1 VNLPGFLIFARHLL
15 SLSQPIDGFNQSSL
29 RKHSLPGIFTSR
41 FHLRASPFN
50 FSKRCRH
57 AFAARSARR
66 RLTGPS
72 LRVASSRHGFGE
84 ALSPLYVGPPTLR
97 CREQEES
104 MNRAILDFP
113 CARPIDA
120 RLVRLLRVASSCYM
134 IVCRSRARVATASLR
149 LWQLRIVSSFQC
161 DGTQKRVPVRWTLP
175 QLRLR

>member
-1 VNLPGFLIFARHLL
+1 MSPF
-15 SLSQPIDGFNQSSL
+15 QPTHDSNQSSL

-97 CREQEES
+97 RREQEES
-104 MNRAILDFP
+104 MNRAIPDFP

-120 RLVRLLRVASSCYM
+120 RSTRLFRVASYLYGFTSC
-134 IVCRSRARVATASLR
+134 SRGRVATASLR
-149 LWQLRIVSSFQC
+149 LWQLRIVLSSQS
-161 DGTQKRVPVRWTLP
+161 DGMQKGFLSVGHSPKFS
-175 QLRLR
+175 QLRFRRAFVSR